1 MMIPYPS
8 LPKRFNG
15 VRGKDLS
22 ETSLAFQLRLERVI
36 SQPLLRITQLLCIL
50 EYSKQFMNAKMVPME
65 STELTAPAPNNGVA
79 LITLRLIMRPYPSLT
94 KRWTLT
100 VLKIHKYYILMLKIK
115 LGTNT
120 IPPLEILK
128 LVKVTRQTMV

>member
-1 MMIPYPS
+1 MMTPFPS

-15 VRGKDLS
+15 VRGKDLG
-22 ETSLAFQLRLERVI
+22 ETSLAFQSRLERVI
-36 SQPLLRITQLLCIL
+36 SQPLQRITQLLCIL
-50 EYSKQFMNAKMVPME
+50 EYSKQFMNAKMEPME
-65 STELTAPAPNNGVA
+65 LMGLTAPAPNNGVA
-79 LITLRLIMRPYPSLT
+79 LITLRLIMRPYPSFP

-100 VLKIHKYYILMLKIK
+100 VLKNHKYYIIMLKIK

-120 IPPLEILK
+120 ILPLETLK